1 MSARILVVGGLGS
14 FGRLLTA
21 ELLRD
26 TDADIV
32 IGGRDGRAFTGFSA
46 SLDDDGKRLGFVPVD
61 LAEPDAVAAALT
73 GATLAICAAG
83 PTQDLPLTL
92 AEACLR
98 ADIPYLDLADDRAFV
113 AKARALARPDGP
125 TFFPGCSTSP
135 ALSAALAAVA
145 LEGRAWAGTVQVC
158 LAAGNA
164 ACRQEATIASLLA
177 SVGAPLKLRQGAG
190 WRESRGW
197 TEPVSFVFPP
207 PVGPRTGRLVDVA
220 DHDLLP
226 ELFGADSAEFRVAP
240 EFALLGDAL
249 AALGAAGGLR
259 RFTGP
264 LRLALA
270 ALSGLG
276 SDWGALGVAAG
287 RRVCLV
293 ADSAGP
299 TMAVMPAAVMAR
311 RILAGDAPRGLV
323 ALERWLPRAE
333 LESECARRGFR
344 LVVEERAV

>member
-1 MSARILVVGGLGS
+1 MSARILLVGGLGY

-26 TDADIV
+26 TDADIAL
-32 IGGRDGRAFTGFSA
+32 GGRSGRGFDRFQA
-46 SLDDDGKRLGFVPVD
+46 SYGALGGRLRFAAVD
-61 LAEPDAVAAALT
+61 LADPGAVAAALA
-73 GATLAICAAG
+73 GADLAVCAAG

-92 AEACLR
+92 AEACQR
-98 ADIPYLDLADDRAFV
+98 ADVPYLDLADDRAFV
-113 AKARALARPDGP
+113 ARARALARPDGP

-135 ALSAALAAVA
+135 ALSAALTAVA
-145 LEGRAWAGTVQVC
+145 LAGRPWAGTVRVC

-177 SVGAPLKLRQGAG
+177 SVGAPLKLRDGAG
-190 WRESRGW
+190 WRETRGW
-197 TEPVSFVFPP
+197 TEPARFAFPP

-226 ELFGADSAEFRVAP
+226 ALFGAASAEFRVAP
-240 EFALLGDAL
+240 EFAPLGAAL
-249 AALGAAGGLR
+249 AALGAGGGLR
-259 RFTGP
+259 RFAGP

-276 SDWGALGVAAG
+276 GDWGALGVAAG

-311 RILAGDAPRGLV
+311 RILAGGAPRGLV
-323 ALERWLPRAE
+323 ALERWLPRTE
-333 LESECARRGFR
+333 LERECARRGFR
-344 LVVEERAV
+344 LVVEDHAG